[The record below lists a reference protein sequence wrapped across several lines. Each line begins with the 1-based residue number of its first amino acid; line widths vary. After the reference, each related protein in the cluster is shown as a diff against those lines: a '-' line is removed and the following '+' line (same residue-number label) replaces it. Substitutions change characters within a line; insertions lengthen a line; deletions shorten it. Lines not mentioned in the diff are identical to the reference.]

1 MRIIARR
8 PCSYGGQ
15 RFFKGDVIPN
25 ELITDPK
32 REEKFDMITI
42 EETKEDVF
50 TEQID
55 TSSVSFDKFEINIS
69 SENGIQTP
77 ILLDLT
83 ELQQAVDIIQTN
95 AEDSVKAIADVSSEA
110 VLIFVHAIDSRS
122 SIKKAAK
129 KRASVLDVLDEKP
142 VVEKNEESSEGV
154 DA

>member
-1 MRIIARR
+1 M
-8 PCSYGGQ
+8 
-15 RFFKGDVIPN
+15 
-25 ELITDPK
+25 
-32 REEKFDMITI
+32 
-42 EETKEDVF
+42 
-50 TEQID
+50 
-55 TSSVSFDKFEINIS
+55 
-69 SENGIQTP
+69 
-77 ILLDLT
+77 
-83 ELQQAVDIIQTN
+83 QQAVDIIQTN